1 MIEPPSKIRSM
12 FAKYSRTTAIVLAL
26 AGVLA
31 LSVWLMRPAP
41 TPSVTPGTSV
51 AQPLPPAVSAAPSLE
66 IPETKTPTRPP
77 IRAIPKTPAVR
88 AKVKLPPAIFDQA
101 DTYLMATGA
110 LAAEERTYTLS
121 SILDRRTGETTV
133 HARAEPLP
141 LFSLSTDHGAA
152 GLHYGL
158 KNGDPVWRGSLSQ
171 EVFRIKQLRADA
183 TATLD
188 SDGEWFAGVGAKI
201 KW

>member
-1 MIEPPSKIRSM
+1 MIEPPSKMRLM

-31 LSVWLMRPAP
+31 LSVWLMWPAP

-51 AQPLPPAVSAAPSLE
+51 AQPLPPAVSAAPSIE

-133 HARAEPLP
+133 HAVAEPLP

-152 GLHYGL
+152 GVYYGI
-158 KNGDPVWRGSLSQ
+158 KAGEPVFRGVLSQ
-171 EVFRIKQLRADA
+171 EVFRFKRVRAGGL
-183 TATLD
+183 ATLD
-188 SDGEWFAGVGAKI
+188 SDGQWFAGVGAE
-201 KW
+201 WRW

>member
-1 MIEPPSKIRSM
+1 MIEPPSKMRLM
-12 FAKYSRTTAIVLAL
+12 FAKYSRTTAIVLAQ

-51 AQPLPPAVSAAPSLE
+51 AQPLPPAVSAAPSVE

-88 AKVKLPPAIFDQA
+88 AKVKLPPAIFDQTE
-101 DTYLMATGA
+101 TYLMATGL

-152 GLHYGL
+152 GVYYGL
-158 KNGDPVWRGSLSQ
+158 KSGEPGFRGVLSQ
-171 EVFRIKQLRADA
+171 EVFRLKRVRAGGL
-183 TATLD
+183 ATLD
-188 SDGEWFAGVGAKI
+188 SDGQWFAGVGAE
-201 KW
+201 WRW